1 VSNQTGSN
9 YSSDW
14 ARRTQALFPAGSNG
28 EYDLPADLVRVFDRG
43 EGCRVWDTENREYI
57 DYTMA
62 WGSALVG
69 HAHPQV
75 VQAISRQAQRGINFA
90 AISSP
95 LVTLAERLA
104 EISPVLERMRFV
116 STGTEATM
124 TCIRIARG
132 ATGRSKILKFEGAFH
147 GSHVEGV
154 ANFFWSREG
163 GLPAAEH
170 TGTGG
175 ASAISDL
182 LVSPYNDLA
191 TAEELIATHANELAA
206 VIIDPV
212 QRSVLAQTDFM
223 QGLRKATEKHG
234 VLLIFDEV
242 VSGFR
247 LALGGACE
255 FYGVNPDLIA
265 YGKAIGGGFPIAVLG
280 GRTDIMDEVREDR
293 HTTDK
298 YVWAAS
304 TTGGGPVTAAA
315 AHAVLDILSEPNSY
329 DYLYRMGD
337 LLRNG
342 ISEVFASWKI
352 PAQVYGVGALAQFQL
367 SNTPVVDMSTE
378 ALGDSTLRRE
388 IDLELV
394 RQGLFINPM
403 LTKIYVSL
411 AHDEAAINTYLQAL
425 DTTLGKLNR

>member
-1 VSNQTGSN
+1 MNRAQNNTAEPS
-9 YSSDW
+9 W
-14 ARRTQALFPAGSNG
+14 AERAQRLFPAGSNG
-28 EYDLPADLVRVFDRG
+28 EYDLPEDLVRVFKRG
-43 EGCRVWDTENREYI
+43 EGCRIWDSDDREYF

-75 VQAISRQAQRGINFA
+75 VEAVARQAANGINFA
-90 AISSP
+90 AMSTP
-95 LVTLAERLA
+95 LVELAERLA
-104 EISPVLERMRFV
+104 DISPGLQRVRFV

-132 ATGRSKILKFEGAFH
+132 ATGRSKIMKFEGAFH

-163 GLPAAEH
+163 ALPAAEA

-175 ASAISDL
+175 ASAVSDL
-182 LVSPYNDLA
+182 LISPYNDLPSA
-191 TAEELIATHANELAA
+191 QSLIEQHAADLAA

-212 QRSVLAQTDFM
+212 QRSVLAQPEFLA
-223 QGLRKATEKHG
+223 GLRQVTQKHG

-247 LALGGACE
+247 LAFGGACE
-255 FYGVNPDLIA
+255 YYAVVPDLIA
-265 YGKAIGGGFPIAVLG
+265 YGKAIGGGFPIAALG
-280 GRTDIMDEVREDR
+280 GRTEVMDEVREDR
-293 HTTDK
+293 HTTDQ

-304 TTGGGPVTAAA
+304 TTGGGPVTSSAAL
-315 AHAVLDILSEPNSY
+315 AVLDVLSAPQAYEHMFA
-329 DYLYRMGD
+329 MGER
-337 LLRNG
+337 LRNG
-342 ISEVFASWKI
+342 ICAIFAKRGI
-352 PAQVYGVGALAQFQL
+352 AAQVYGQGPLAQFQL
-367 SNTPVVDMSTE
+367 TDIPVVDMRSE
-378 ALGDSTLRRE
+378 ASGDPQGRRA

-394 RQGLFINPM
+394 RRGIFINPM

-411 AHDEAAINTYLQAL
+411 AHDELAVDTYLQAL
-425 DTTLGKLNR
+425 NEALEILYR